1 MLPVKL
7 VRLLLRIMPNRALRA
22 ALYVLRHRG
31 MWFLFAALRVLV
43 LLGRSRGPLIAA
55 LLFGAWV
62 MVYQGQTIRAQHL
75 TIIHELS
82 VLQSQNAAMQEQEA
96 FLHLL
101 AKICHVPAESLRVSA
116 VARGRAR
123 RQTPWPRSGE
133 VLRTPWP
140 N

>member
-43 LLGRSRGPLIAA
+43 LLGRSRWPLIAA

-62 MVYQGQTIRAQHL
+62 SLYQGRTIRAQRETL
-75 TIIHELS
+75 MLQAR
-82 VLQSQNAAMQEQEA
+82 VLRRQAIVLDS
-96 FLHLL
+96 L
-101 AKICHVPAESLRVSA
+101 AEHCRVPAESLRVSA

-123 RQTPWPRSGE
+123 RQTPLPRSGE
-133 VLRTPWP
+133 VLRTPWR